1 MEYYSEIESYI
12 KRNEVSKKVRDLEEN
27 QSILE
32 NYWNIGRLLV
42 EAQGGEKRA
51 KYGNGLIKEWSVK
64 FTEKY
69 GTNYSARNLMLFRQ
83 FYIFF
88 PNVNAVRSHLTWTN
102 ARTVLPIKDENK
114 RNYYINL
121 CITRNLSTR
130 ELIKEIKSNSYERL
144 IDKPERIELI
154 SNIQKKSILDQ
165 MKNSIYLER
174 CNENE
179 LQSEKDLELL
189 ILAHLKSFVH
199 QLGDGFTFVDHQYKI
214 MMEEKSYFIDL
225 LFFNYNFNCFV
236 VVELKFRELKK
247 EDKSQIEFYME
258 LVDKTLKKEFH
269 NKTMGIL
276 VTREQSGYIVNFV
289 KREDII
295 PLVYEVIS

>member
-12 KRNEVSKKVRDLEEN
+12 KRNEVSKKVRVLEEN

-69 GTNYSARNLMLFRQ
+69 GKGYDATNLRKFRQ
-83 FYIFF
+83 FYLCFSKCA
-88 PNVNAVRSHLTWTN
+88 PVGLRLMWSHYREL
-102 ARTVLPIKDENK
+102 LPIKDENK

-121 CITRNLSTR
+121 CITRNLSKR

-165 MKNSIYLER
+165 MKNPIYLER
-174 CNENE
+174 CNENK

-189 ILAHLKSFVH
+189 ILAQLKSFVH